1 MTAEGHKVV
10 ALHGKLETAERDAV
24 MESFRDGKT
33 KVLITTNVI
42 ARGIDVMQVNMVVNY
57 DLPLD
62 ANNKP
67 DPETYLHR
75 IGELS
80 LPLFVC
86 AEELTLATPAGRT
99 GRFGRQGV
107 SINFVHDRTS
117 FQDMEAIR
125 KALGKPI
132 VRVDTED
139 FEQME
144 AVSLL
149 LFLIRVRADSSCSV
163 DPQGGYEGV
172 EKGVE
177 NDDPSTPSETTEPR
191 ERVSP

>member
-75 IGELS
+75 IGEFACS
-80 LPLFVC
+80 ARAGG
-86 AEELTLATPAGRT
+86 AEG
-99 GRFGRQGV
+99 
-107 SINFVHDRTS
+107 
-117 FQDMEAIR
+117 
-125 KALGKPI
+125 
-132 VRVDTED
+132 
-139 FEQME
+139 
-144 AVSLL
+144 
-149 LFLIRVRADSSCSV
+149 
-163 DPQGGYEGV
+163 
-172 EKGVE
+172 
-177 NDDPSTPSETTEPR
+177 
-191 ERVSP
+191 